1 MEMEAVTEKLDEVTD
16 ALNELL
22 EKFRV

>member
-1 MEMEAVTEKLDEVTD
+1 MEAVTEKLDEVTD